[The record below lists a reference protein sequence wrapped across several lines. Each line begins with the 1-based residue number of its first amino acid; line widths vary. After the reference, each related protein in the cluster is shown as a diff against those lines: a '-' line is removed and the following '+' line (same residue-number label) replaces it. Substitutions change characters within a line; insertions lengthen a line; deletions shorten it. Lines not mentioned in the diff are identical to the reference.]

1 MEEGPRKGG
10 PNIACSTFPGWPTA
24 ATGIFHT
31 RSKKYKINSSIK
43 QRPLVVASWNVRTL
57 QDTGLGAQRRTAFI
71 ACELARYNIDI
82 AALSETRL
90 PDEGSLVEM
99 GTGYTFFWSGL
110 PTVARRIHGIGFA
123 VRTALLQSTQES
135 PIAIDE
141 RLMTLRL
148 PLAKNCFA
156 TFVSVYS
163 PTLDS
168 SDDVKDCL
176 YDTLY
181 STLRRISQ
189 DDKIILL
196 GDFNARVG
204 RNHDIWHGVIG
215 HHGVGNMNSSGLWLL
230 SLCSELGLAI
240 TNTFFQLRDMHKT
253 SWMHPRSK
261 HWHLIDYVIV
271 RRRDLNEVQI
281 T

>member
-1 MEEGPRKGG
+1 MAQTLPVPR
-10 PNIACSTFPGWPTA
+10 FPGGLPQPQGYPTC
-24 ATGIFHT
+24 G
-31 RSKKYKINSSIK
+31 RKKHKINSSMK

-57 QDTGLGAQRRTAFI
+57 QDTGLGARRRTALI
-71 ACELARYNIDI
+71 ACELARYNNDI
-82 AALSETRL
+82 ASLSETRL
-90 PDEGSLVEM
+90 PDKGSFVEM

-110 PTVARRIHGIGFA
+110 PTVARHIHGVGFA

-141 RLMTLRL
+141 RLMTFMLQIH
-148 PLAKNCFA
+148 KKSFA

-168 SDDVKDCL
+168 SDDVNDRF

-204 RNHDIWHGVIG
+204 RNHYMAWSH
-215 HHGVGNMNSSGLWLL
+215 W
-230 SLCSELGLAI
+230 
-240 TNTFFQLRDMHKT
+240 T
-253 SWMHPRSK
+253 SWCWQH
-261 HWHLIDYVIV
+261 
-271 RRRDLNEVQI
+271 E
-281 T
+281 